1 MPISKRQDIKHFITT
16 FFNHVETP
24 QTIEDCVNAYIKS
37 RNLESSFHLRECES
51 KTSKNT
57 SSNERIQLRDQI
69 TQELRNIKQI
79 GLIIRLRYGVYIKR
93 SN

>member
-1 MPISKRQDIKHFITT
+1 MPISRRQDIKHFLTT
-16 FFNHVETP
+16 HFNHVETP

-37 RNLESSFHLRECES
+37 KELGLSFHLRECES

-79 GLIIRLRYGVYIKR
+79 GLIIRLRYGVYIK
-93 SN
+93 NIG